1 MPSKVFVFPENVI
14 LPRFFLTTSLLVPL
28 MFSCSRNKSEIIV
41 AGSTSVQPFI
51 EKLADQFVEKHPD
64 IKINVQGGGST
75 AGIQA
80 TVNKTCNIG
89 TSSRYLE
96 EKEKGLKVYLMAL
109 DGIAIVVNKNNQVDN
124 LTTEEIRNIFEGKI
138 INWQEV
144 GSSPRSGNNSKI
156 IPVTRE
162 EGSGTRGT
170 FEKLIMGDKAI
181 SDACLVQDSNGAV
194 REIIATTPQGIGYI
208 SAGLVDERIKALTI
222 DGIYP
227 SFENLI
233 SNKYRFIRPF
243 LLLTNGDSTKCG
255 YAKEFIDYVLSPEA
269 QKTLKKDGLIPVQEM
284 SKDTLVKNER

>member
-1 MPSKVFVFPENVI
+1 MSSKVVVFLENAI
-14 LPRFFLTTSLLVPL
+14 LPRFLPLITSLLVPL

-51 EKLADQFVEKHPD
+51 EKLADQFVEKHPG

-80 TVNKTCNIG
+80 TANKTCNIG

-109 DGIAIVVNKNNQVDN
+109 DGIAIIVHKNNQVDN
-124 LTTEEIRNIFEGKI
+124 LTTEKIKDIFEGKI
-138 INWQEV
+138 TNWQEV
-144 GSSPRSGNNSKI
+144 GGNDSKI

-170 FEKLIMGDKAI
+170 FEKLIMGDKTI

-208 SAGLVDERIKALTI
+208 SAGLVDERIKALKI

-233 SNKYRFIRPF
+233 SNKYQLIRPF
-243 LLLTNGDSTKCG
+243 LLLTNSGSTECG
-255 YAKEFIDYVLSPEA
+255 HAKEFIDYILSPEA
-269 QKTLKKDGLIPVQEM
+269 QKTLKSDGLVPVQEM
-284 SKDTLVKNER
+284 SKDEVL